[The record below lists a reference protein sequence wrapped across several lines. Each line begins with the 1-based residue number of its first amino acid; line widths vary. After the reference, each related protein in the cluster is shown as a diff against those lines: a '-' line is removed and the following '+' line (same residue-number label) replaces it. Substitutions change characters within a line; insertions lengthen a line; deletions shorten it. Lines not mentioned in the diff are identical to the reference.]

1 MLIVVQMIMLI
12 AAGSAWRWLRPQ
24 GLDVD
29 QTRTALSS
37 VVYHLFLPALV
48 LDVMWQTPLSAD
60 SLRIPF
66 VAIGCIVLIAPLAWL
81 VYARWLKQ
89 SRGVVGA
96 LVLAAVFPNA
106 TYMGLPFLEGIFGAW
121 ARGVA
126 IQYDLFACTPL
137 LMTAGIA
144 FARAHGQGQSPQN
157 PLATL
162 LRIPPLWA
170 LVAAIGLNLA
180 GIPMPALI
188 AGLLEL
194 MSGAVVPLM
203 LLAIGMGL
211 RWNLPWQHSLGLLLP
226 VAIAQLL
233 AMPALAFALGIGIG
247 LQGETLKAIV
257 LEASMPTMVLGI
269 VICDRYHLASSLYAA
284 AVTVTTL
291 LSLLILPGWIAFTH
305 A

>member
-1 MLIVVQMIMLI
+1 
-12 AAGSAWRWLRPQ
+12 
-24 GLDVD
+24 
-29 QTRTALSS
+29 
-37 VVYHLFLPALV
+37 
-48 LDVMWQTPLSAD
+48 
-60 SLRIPF
+60 
-66 VAIGCIVLIAPLAWL
+66 
-81 VYARWLKQ
+81 
-89 SRGVVGA
+89 
-96 LVLAAVFPNA
+96 
-106 TYMGLPFLEGIFGAW
+106 
-121 ARGVA
+121 
-126 IQYDLFACTPL
+126 
-137 LMTAGIA
+137 
-144 FARAHGQGQSPQN
+144 
-157 PLATL
+157 
-162 LRIPPLWA
+162 
-170 LVAAIGLNLA
+170 
-180 GIPMPALI
+180 
-188 AGLLEL
+188 
-194 MSGAVVPLM
+194 M